1 VKFGSIKYHSH
12 QSCFATRP
20 TGVKLILPAN
30 SVKITHYAGR
40 VLLSSDHHPNRSGPP
55 RPGRVSQ
62 PNAPMDSKPRHIVI
76 IGGGVIGCT
85 TAYFLTRHK
94 KYDPAIHKITIIEAA
109 GIASSASGKAG
120 GLLGLWANRA
130 VETVPLS
137 FRLHEELANEHDG
150 EKRWGYRKLKGCGTI
165 DTKLKVDDLPDKER
179 AAFPKSSAKKTGA
192 KRQKLNHASRTPPQ
206 TPDKSLQKPP
216 FAPLASDKPP
226 LPHPGAPGE
235 RTQGTIPN
243 QVVDTQS
250 ASPRKEAPELPRLPK
265 DSSAPQSK
273 HLDTML
279 NIRPTEDTFLRLQR
293 ELAAC
298 STGSSTRWKSHSILP
313 NGDYFI
319 GDAAIQSN
327 KISEGHFPKQSLEGQ
342 TGGFEEI
349 LQHDRMLN
357 NGAVSASE
365 DKTINSKVTPL
376 ATTSS
381 EAKDHLN
388 GDDSLKRHEMPDDRL
403 QPKKEDKYGTVL
415 DQIGDQHPI
424 ANPATARE
432 PRSTRSVSSR
442 RNEPTLHGSDTTP
455 ASKNANPNGN
465 ANPPRRSER
474 QRPGADKPPNK
485 PLTRSGSAINTIPP
499 KTASTNSTIES
510 VKQPVPV
517 NRRGRGG
524 RKDRTGKFPNNCVF
538 PPDLTWINQD
548 LVSSYKKQGAGDS
561 NDTAQVHPYHFTHW
575 MARLAERRGVC
586 IRQGV
591 MVTAINYDHG
601 KGVHGVEILER
612 NSNRRATL
620 CDDVTDVMVAAGS
633 WTSTLLPKTEIG
645 GVRAH
650 SVVWEVDVTPHAVFT
665 NINLPRGYI
674 PSHRLSRGEV
684 VKASKKLVSSDP
696 EAYARP
702 FKEVYACGAVDHEV
716 ELPPTADLVMV
727 DERHCDD
734 IITWLGLVSPVLA
747 DAAVKHKQACYM
759 PLREGGDEEPL
770 FGRTLTPGLWLA
782 AGHSCWGIQ
791 NAPACGLLMAEMLM
805 DGKTSSVDEKSIAAY
820 DPRRFGV

>member
-1 VKFGSIKYHSH
+1 
-12 QSCFATRP
+12 
-20 TGVKLILPAN
+20 
-30 SVKITHYAGR
+30 
-40 VLLSSDHHPNRSGPP
+40 
-55 RPGRVSQ
+55 
-62 PNAPMDSKPRHIVI
+62 MDSRPRHIVI

-192 KRQKLNHASRTPPQ
+192 KRQKLNHDSRTPPQ
-206 TPDKSLQKPP
+206 TPCKSPQMPT
-216 FAPLASDKPP
+216 LALSASEKPP
-226 LPHPGAPGE
+226 LTHPGALGE
-235 RTQGTIPN
+235 TPQGTNPN
-243 QVVDTQS
+243 QAAETQL
-250 ASPRKEAPELPRLPK
+250 ASPVEQVLELPRLPK
-265 DSSAPQSK
+265 DSSEPQSE
-273 HLDTML
+273 HRDPAL
-279 NIRPTEDTFLRLQR
+279 NNKPTEDNCTQLQR

-298 STGSSTRWKSHSILP
+298 FTGSSTRWKSHSILP

-319 GDAAIQSN
+319 GDTSIPSN
-327 KISEGHFPKQSLEGQ
+327 KISEGHFPKQSLESQ
-342 TGGFEEI
+342 TGR
-349 LQHDRMLN
+349 L
-357 NGAVSASE
+357 E
-365 DKTINSKVTPL
+365 DKAMNLNVTPL
-376 ATTSS
+376 ASTSS
-381 EAKDHLN
+381 EAQVGLR
-388 GDDSLKRHEMPDDRL
+388 GDALAERHEVPDNCL
-403 QPKKEDKYGTVL
+403 KPKTEDKYKTVL
-415 DQIGDQHPI
+415 DKISDKLPI
-424 ANPATARE
+424 ASPAATRE
-432 PRSTRSVSSR
+432 LRSTRSMSSKQ
-442 RNEPTLHGSDTTP
+442 NGASLQGSDTTP
-455 ASKNANPNGN
+455 ATKTAIPNGN
-465 ANPPRRSER
+465 ANSLRRSAR
-474 QRPGADKPPNK
+474 QRPGTDKP
-485 PLTRSGSAINTIPP
+485 LIRSGGATNNMPP
-499 KTASTNSTIES
+499 KIANTTSTVES
-510 VKQPVPV
+510 VKQAAPVK
-517 NRRGRGG
+517 RRGKGG
-524 RKDRTGKFPNNCVF
+524 RKDRTGKFPNSCVF

-548 LVSSYKKQGAGDS
+548 LVSSYKKQGAGD
-561 NDTAQVHPYHFTHW
+561 NHDTAQVHPYHFTHW

-591 MVTAINYDHG
+591 MVTEIDYDHG

-612 NSNRRATL
+612 NSNRRDTL
-620 CDDVTDVMVAAGS
+620 GDDVTDIMVAAGS

-674 PSHRLSRGEV
+674 PSHRLSRDEV

-791 NAPACGLLMAEMLM
+791 NAPACGLLMAEMMM
-805 DGKTSSVDEKSIAAY
+805 DGKTSSLDEKAIAAY
-820 DPRRFGV
+820 DPRRLGV

>member
-1 VKFGSIKYHSH
+1 
-12 QSCFATRP
+12 
-20 TGVKLILPAN
+20 
-30 SVKITHYAGR
+30 
-40 VLLSSDHHPNRSGPP
+40 
-55 RPGRVSQ
+55 
-62 PNAPMDSKPRHIVI
+62 MDSKPRHIVI

-85 TAYFLTRHK
+85 TAYFLTRHE

-137 FRLHEELANEHDG
+137 FKLHEKLANEHDG
-150 EKRWGYRKLKGCGTI
+150 EERWGYRKLQGCGTI

-179 AAFPKSSAKKTGA
+179 AAFPKSSAKTKGA
-192 KRQKLNHASRTPPQ
+192 KRQKLNQASRTPPQ
-206 TPDKSLQKPP
+206 TPDKSPQTPAFRL
-216 FAPLASDKPP
+216 LASEKPS
-226 LPHPGAPGE
+226 LPDPGAPGE
-235 RTQGTIPN
+235 TLQGTNPN
-243 QVVDTQS
+243 HAAETQL
-250 ASPRKEAPELPRLPK
+250 ASPIEQALELPGLPK
-265 DSSAPQSK
+265 DSSEPQSE
-273 HLDTML
+273 HPDTAL
-279 NIRPTEDTFLRLQR
+279 NIRPTEDTCVRPQR

-298 STGSSTRWKSHSILP
+298 ITGTSTRWKSHTILP

-319 GDAAIQSN
+319 GDTAIASN
-327 KISEGHFPKQSLEGQ
+327 KISEGHFPKQSLESQ
-342 TGGFEEI
+342 TGGLEDT
-349 LQHDRMLN
+349 LQHDSIMN
-357 NGAVSASE
+357 NGEVLSSE
-365 DKTINSKVTPL
+365 DKAINSKVTPL
-376 ATTSS
+376 AMTS
-381 EAKDHLN
+381 EPQADLN
-388 GDDSLKRHEMPDDRL
+388 GDDLPERREKRVNCL
-403 QPKKEDKYGTVL
+403 QPKKEDKYKTVL
-415 DQIGDQHPI
+415 DQIGDQLPI

-432 PRSTRSVSSR
+432 LRSTRSVSSR
-442 RNEPTLHGSDTTP
+442 QNSATLHGSDTAP
-455 ASKNANPNGN
+455 ATKTAITNGN
-465 ANPPRRSER
+465 ANPPRRSGR
-474 QRPGADKPPNK
+474 QRTGTDKPLNK
-485 PLTRSGSAINTIPP
+485 PSTGNGGATNNVPP
-499 KTASTNSTIES
+499 KPASITPTVES
-510 VKQPVPV
+510 VKQAVPV
-517 NRRGRGG
+517 KGRGRGG
-524 RKDRTGKFPNNCVF
+524 RKDRTGKFPNSCVF

-561 NDTAQVHPYHFTHW
+561 NDTAQVHPYHFTHC
-575 MARLAERRGVC
+575 MAKLAEGRGVC

-591 MVTAINYDHG
+591 MVTAIDYDHG

-612 NSNRRATL
+612 NSNRRSTL
-620 CDDVTDVMVAAGS
+620 GDDVTDVMVAAGS

-734 IITWLGLVSPVLA
+734 IITWLSLVSPVLA

-759 PLREGGDEEPL
+759 PLREGGDEEPM

-805 DGKTSSVDEKSIAAY
+805 DGKTSSLDENVIAAY

>member
-1 VKFGSIKYHSH
+1 
-12 QSCFATRP
+12 
-20 TGVKLILPAN
+20 
-30 SVKITHYAGR
+30 
-40 VLLSSDHHPNRSGPP
+40 
-55 RPGRVSQ
+55 
-62 PNAPMDSKPRHIVI
+62 MDSKPRHIVI

-85 TAYFLTRHK
+85 TAYFLTRHE

-137 FRLHEELANEHDG
+137 FKLHEELANEHDG
-150 EKRWGYRKLKGCGTI
+150 EKRWGYRKLQGCGTI

-179 AAFPKSSAKKTGA
+179 AAFPKSSAKTKGA

-206 TPDKSLQKPP
+206 TPDKSPQAPA
-216 FAPLASDKPP
+216 FASLTSEKQS
-226 LPHPGAPGE
+226 LPHPCAPGE
-235 RTQGTIPN
+235 TPKGGNPN
-243 QVVDTQS
+243 QAADTQL
-250 ASPRKEAPELPRLPK
+250 ASPIEQVPELPHLPK
-265 DSSAPQSK
+265 DPSAPQSE
-273 HLDTML
+273 HLDTAL
-279 NIRPTEDTFLRLQR
+279 NIRPTEDNHVQLQR

-298 STGSSTRWKSHSILP
+298 FTGSSTRWKSHSILP

-319 GDAAIQSN
+319 GDTAIQLN
-327 KISEGHFPKQSLEGQ
+327 KISEGHSPKQPLESP
-342 TGGFEEI
+342 TGGPQEI
-349 LQHDRMLN
+349 LQHDRMLDN
-357 NGAVSASE
+357 EVVSVSE
-365 DKTINSKVTPL
+365 DKATNSNVTPL
-376 ATTSS
+376 ARTSS
-381 EAKDHLN
+381 EAQPHLN
-388 GDDSLKRHEMPDDRL
+388 GDFLSKRHEIPDNCL
-403 QPKKEDKYGTVL
+403 KPKKEDRYKTVL
-415 DQIGDQHPI
+415 DQIGDQLPI

-432 PRSTRSVSSR
+432 LRSTRLLSSR
-442 RNEPTLHGSDTTP
+442 QNAATLHGCDTTP
-455 ASKNANPNGN
+455 ATKTAITNGN
-465 ANPPRRSER
+465 ANPARRSGR
-474 QRPGADKPPNK
+474 QRPGTDKPLNK
-485 PLTRSGSAINTIPP
+485 PLTRSGGVTDNVSP
-499 KTASTNSTIES
+499 KTASTTPTVES
-510 VKQPVPV
+510 VKQAVPV
-517 NRRGRGG
+517 KGRGRGG
-524 RKDRTGKFPNNCVF
+524 RKDRTGKFPNSCVF

-548 LVSSYKKQGAGDS
+548 LVSSYKKQGAGD
-561 NDTAQVHPYHFTHW
+561 NHDTAQVHPYHFTHW

-591 MVTAINYDHG
+591 MVTAIDYNHG

-620 CDDVTDVMVAAGS
+620 GDDVTDVMVAAGS

-759 PLREGGDEEPL
+759 PLREGGDEEPM

-805 DGKTSSVDEKSIAAY
+805 DGKTSSVDEKAIAAY